1 MENFAK
7 LKTQDIKSQAERKD
21 IYLDND
27 FIAISKYIKI
37 TDEDINR
44 LKKWDINEVFIK
56 DLKSEDATHN
66 SVQDFEKFLREYKVF
81 KNIYLNIIKQTKNNL
96 GNFRHNN
103 LVNMKELNEIIDGL
117 LDIMNRNLNSFI
129 ELLSIF
135 NFNKEDFY
143 YVRSLNVAIISLIIG
158 KQMKLSDGILKKLGL
173 GAILYDI
180 GLVKVPE
187 KILNK
192 QYKHSPEEYAEI
204 KKHTVYGYKLMKSN
218 FRFEEEVA
226 VISLEH
232 HEYFNGKGYPR
243 GISGNEI
250 HLYAKIVAVAHEAEK
265 VMKNR
270 RISIDEKSLNFNKN
284 NNVEK
289 KLLFDAVRHIIH
301 GAKIKY
307 DPTISKVFVAI
318 FSVYPIGSVVILND
332 NRKGLVFAT
341 NTNFPIRPII
351 KIVSDN
357 SGNIIENGEVV
368 NLVENNQIFIN
379 GIDRDDKF
387 LEEVDKKILN
397 KD

>member
-7 LKTQDIKSQAERKD
+7 IKTQDIKSQPERKD

-27 FIAISKYIKI
+27 FIAISKYIEVK
-37 TDEDINR
+37 DEDINR
-44 LKKWDINEVFIK
+44 LKKWDITEVFIK
-56 DLKSEDATHN
+56 DLESEGATHN
-66 SVQDFEKFLREYKVF
+66 SVQDFDKFLREYKVF

-129 ELLSIF
+129 ALLSIF

-158 KQMKLSDGILKKLGL
+158 KGMKLSDGILKKLGL

-192 QYKHSPEEYAEI
+192 QYKHTPEEYAEI

-218 FRFEEEVA
+218 FRFEEEMA
-226 VISLEH
+226 AIALEH

-250 HLYAKIVAVAHEAEK
+250 HLYAKIVAIAHEAEK
-265 VMKNR
+265 VMKNN
-270 RISIDEKSLNFNKN
+270 RILSDEKNLSADKKN
-284 NNVEK
+284 AEK
-289 KLLFDAVRHIIH
+289 KLLFDSVKLIMQ
-301 GAKIKY
+301 GANNKY
-307 DPTISKVFVAI
+307 DPIVSKVFIGI
-318 FSVYPIGSVVILND
+318 FNVYPVGSVIILND
-332 NRKGLVFAT
+332 KRKALVFAT
-341 NTNFPIRPII
+341 NNNFPIRPII
-351 KIVSDN
+351 KIMSDEN
-357 SGNIIENGEVV
+357 GNFTENGEVI
-368 NLVENNQIFIN
+368 NLVENNQIFIS

-387 LEEVDKKILN
+387 LEEVNKKILN
-397 KD
+397 KE

>member
-7 LKTQDIKSQAERKD
+7 IKTQDIKSQPERKD

-27 FIAISKYIKI
+27 FIAISKYIEIK
-37 TDEDINR
+37 DEDINR
-44 LKKWDINEVFIK
+44 LKKWDISEVFIK
-56 DLKSEDATHN
+56 DLESEGATHN
-66 SVQDFEKFLREYKVF
+66 SVQDFDKFLREYKVF

-129 ELLSIF
+129 ALLSIF
-135 NFNKEDFY
+135 NFDKEDFY

-158 KQMKLSDGILKKLGL
+158 KGMKMSDAILKKLGL

-192 QYKHSPEEYAEI
+192 QYKHTPEEYAEI

-218 FRFEEEVA
+218 FRFEEEMA
-226 VISLEH
+226 AIALEH
-232 HEYFNGKGYPR
+232 HEYYNGKGYPR
-243 GISGNEI
+243 EISKNEI
-250 HLYAKIVAVAHEAEK
+250 HLYAKIVTIAHEAEK
-265 VMKNR
+265 VMKNN
-270 RISIDEKSLNFNKN
+270 RILPDEKSLNVDKK
-284 NNVEK
+284 NVEK
-289 KLLFDAVRHIIH
+289 KLLFDSVKLIMQ
-301 GAKIKY
+301 GANTKY
-307 DPTISKVFVAI
+307 DPTISKIFVGI
-318 FSVYPIGSVVILND
+318 FSVYPVGSVVVLKD
-332 NRKGLVFAT
+332 SRKALVFAT
-341 NTNFPIRPII
+341 NGAFPIRPII
-351 KIVSDN
+351 KIVSDE
-357 SGNIIENGEVV
+357 SGKLITDGEVV

-379 GIDRDDKF
+379 SIDRDDKF

>member
-7 LKTQDIKSQAERKD
+7 IKTQDIKSQPERKD

-27 FIAISKYIKI
+27 FIAISKYIEVK
-37 TDEDINR
+37 DEDINR
-44 LKKWDINEVFIK
+44 LKKWDITEVFIK
-56 DLKSEDATHN
+56 DLESEGATHN
-66 SVQDFEKFLREYKVF
+66 SVQDFDKFLREYKVF

-129 ELLSIF
+129 ALLSIF

-158 KQMKLSDGILKKLGL
+158 KGMKLSDGILKKLGL

-192 QYKHSPEEYAEI
+192 QYKHTPEEYAEI

-218 FRFEEEVA
+218 FRFEEEMA
-226 VISLEH
+226 AISLEH

-250 HLYAKIVAVAHEAEK
+250 HLYAKIVAIAHEAEK
-265 VMKNR
+265 VMKNN
-270 RISIDEKSLNFNKN
+270 RILQDEKNLSADKKN
-284 NNVEK
+284 AEK
-289 KLLFDAVRHIIH
+289 KLLFDSVKLIMQ
-301 GAKIKY
+301 GANNKY
-307 DPTISKVFVAI
+307 DPIVSKVFIGI
-318 FSVYPIGSVVILND
+318 FNVYPVGSVIILND
-332 NRKGLVFAT
+332 KRKALVFAT
-341 NTNFPIRPII
+341 NNNFPIRPII
-351 KIVSDN
+351 KIMSDEN
-357 SGNIIENGEVV
+357 GNFMENGEVI
-368 NLVENNQIFIN
+368 NLVENNQIFIS

-387 LEEVDKKILN
+387 LEEVNKKILN
-397 KD
+397 KE

>member
-7 LKTQDIKSQAERKD
+7 IKTQDIKSQPERKD

-27 FIAISKYIKI
+27 FIAISKYIEVK
-37 TDEDINR
+37 DEDINR
-44 LKKWDINEVFIK
+44 LKKWDITEVFIK
-56 DLKSEDATHN
+56 DLESEGATHN
-66 SVQDFEKFLREYKVF
+66 SVQDFDKFLREYKVF

-129 ELLSIF
+129 ALLSIF

-158 KQMKLSDGILKKLGL
+158 KGMKLSDGILKKLGL

-192 QYKHSPEEYAEI
+192 QYKHTPEEYAEI

-218 FRFEEEVA
+218 FRFEEEMA
-226 VISLEH
+226 AISLEH

-250 HLYAKIVAVAHEAEK
+250 HLYAKIVAIAHEAEK
-265 VMKNR
+265 VMKNN
-270 RISIDEKSLNFNKN
+270 RILQDEKNLSADKKN
-284 NNVEK
+284 AEK
-289 KLLFDAVRHIIH
+289 KLLFDSVKLIMQ
-301 GAKIKY
+301 GANNKY
-307 DPTISKVFVAI
+307 DPIVSKVFIGI
-318 FSVYPIGSVVILND
+318 FNVYPVGSIIILND
-332 NRKGLVFAT
+332 KRKALVFAT
-341 NTNFPIRPII
+341 NNNFPIRPII
-351 KIVSDN
+351 KIMSDEN
-357 SGNIIENGEVV
+357 GNFIENGEVI
-368 NLVENNQIFIN
+368 NLVENNQIFIS

-387 LEEVDKKILN
+387 LEEVNKKILN
-397 KD
+397 KE

>member
-7 LKTQDIKSQAERKD
+7 IKTQDIKSQPERKD

-27 FIAISKYIKI
+27 FIAISKYIEIK
-37 TDEDINR
+37 DEDINR
-44 LKKWDINEVFIK
+44 LKKWDIAEVFIK
-56 DLKSEDATHN
+56 DLESEGATHN
-66 SVQDFEKFLREYKVF
+66 SVQDFDKFLREYKVF

-129 ELLSIF
+129 ALLSIF

-158 KQMKLSDGILKKLGL
+158 KGMKMSDAILKKLGL

-192 QYKHSPEEYAEI
+192 QYKHTPEEYAEI

-218 FRFEEEVA
+218 FRFEEEMA
-226 VISLEH
+226 AIALEH
-232 HEYFNGKGYPR
+232 HEYYNGKGYPR
-243 GISGNEI
+243 EISKNEI
-250 HLYAKIVAVAHEAEK
+250 HLYAKIVAIAHEAEK
-265 VMKNR
+265 VMKNN
-270 RISIDEKSLNFNKN
+270 RILPDEKSLNVDKK
-284 NNVEK
+284 NVEK
-289 KLLFDAVRHIIH
+289 KLLFDSVKLIMQ
-301 GAKIKY
+301 GANTKY
-307 DPTISKVFVAI
+307 DPTISKIFVGI
-318 FSVYPIGSVVILND
+318 FSVYPVGSVVVLKD
-332 NRKGLVFAT
+332 SRKALVFAT
-341 NTNFPIRPII
+341 NGAFPIRPII
-351 KIVSDN
+351 KIVSDE
-357 SGNIIENGEVV
+357 SGKLITDGEVV

-379 GIDRDDKF
+379 SIDRDDKF

>member
-7 LKTQDIKSQAERKD
+7 IKTQDIKSQPERKD

-27 FIAISKYIKI
+27 FIAISKYIEI
-37 TDEDINR
+37 RDEDINR
-44 LKKWDINEVFIK
+44 LKKWDIAEVFIK
-56 DLKSEDATHN
+56 DLESEGATHN
-66 SVQDFEKFLREYKVF
+66 SVQDFDKFLREYKVF

-129 ELLSIF
+129 ALLSIF
-135 NFNKEDFY
+135 NFDKEDFY

-158 KQMKLSDGILKKLGL
+158 KGMKMSDAILKKLGL

-192 QYKHSPEEYAEI
+192 QYKHTPEEYAEI

-218 FRFEEEVA
+218 FRFEEEMA
-226 VISLEH
+226 AIALEH
-232 HEYFNGKGYPR
+232 HEYYNGKGYPR
-243 GISGNEI
+243 EISKNEI
-250 HLYAKIVAVAHEAEK
+250 HLYAKIVAIAHEAEK
-265 VMKNR
+265 VMKNN
-270 RISIDEKSLNFNKN
+270 RILPDEKSLNVDKK
-284 NNVEK
+284 NVEK
-289 KLLFDAVRHIIH
+289 KLLFDSVKLIMQ
-301 GAKIKY
+301 GANSKY
-307 DPTISKVFVAI
+307 DPTISKIFVGI
-318 FSVYPIGSVVILND
+318 FSVYPVGSVVVLKD
-332 NRKGLVFAT
+332 NRKALVFAT
-341 NTNFPIRPII
+341 NGAFPIRPII
-351 KIVSDN
+351 KIVSD
-357 SGNIIENGEVV
+357 ENGKLITDGEVV

-379 GIDRDDKF
+379 SIDRDDKF

>member
-7 LKTQDIKSQAERKD
+7 IKTQDIKSQPERKD

-27 FIAISKYIKI
+27 FIAISKYIEIK
-37 TDEDINR
+37 DEDINR
-44 LKKWDINEVFIK
+44 LKKWDIAEVFIK
-56 DLKSEDATHN
+56 DLESEGATHN
-66 SVQDFEKFLREYKVF
+66 SVQDFDKFLREYKVF

-129 ELLSIF
+129 ALLSIF
-135 NFNKEDFY
+135 NFDKEDFY

-158 KQMKLSDGILKKLGL
+158 KGMKMSDTILKKLGL

-192 QYKHSPEEYAEI
+192 QYKHTPEEYAEI

-218 FRFEEEVA
+218 FRFEEEMA
-226 VISLEH
+226 AIALEH
-232 HEYFNGKGYPR
+232 HEYYNGKGYPR
-243 GISGNEI
+243 EISKNEI
-250 HLYAKIVAVAHEAEK
+250 HLYAKIVTIAHEAEK
-265 VMKNR
+265 VMKNN
-270 RISIDEKSLNFNKN
+270 RIMPDEKSLNVDKK
-284 NNVEK
+284 NVEK
-289 KLLFDAVRHIIH
+289 KLLFDSVKLIMQ
-301 GAKIKY
+301 GANTKY
-307 DPTISKVFVAI
+307 DPTISKIFVGI
-318 FSVYPIGSVVILND
+318 FSVYPVGSVVVLKD
-332 NRKGLVFAT
+332 SRKALVFAT
-341 NTNFPIRPII
+341 NGAFPIRPII
-351 KIVSDN
+351 KIVSD
-357 SGNIIENGEVV
+357 ENGKLITDGEVV

-379 GIDRDDKF
+379 SIDRDDKF

>member
-7 LKTQDIKSQAERKD
+7 IKTQDIKSQPERKD

-27 FIAISKYIKI
+27 FIAISKYIEVK
-37 TDEDINR
+37 DEDINR
-44 LKKWDINEVFIK
+44 LKKWDITEVFIK
-56 DLKSEDATHN
+56 DLESEGATHN
-66 SVQDFEKFLREYKVF
+66 SVQDFDKFLREYKVF

-129 ELLSIF
+129 ALLSIF

-158 KQMKLSDGILKKLGL
+158 KGMKLSDGILKKLGL

-192 QYKHSPEEYAEI
+192 QYKHTPEEYAEI

-218 FRFEEEVA
+218 FRFEEEMA
-226 VISLEH
+226 AIALEH

-250 HLYAKIVAVAHEAEK
+250 HLYAKIVAIAHEAEK
-265 VMKNR
+265 VMKNN
-270 RISIDEKSLNFNKN
+270 RILSDEKNLSADKK
-284 NNVEK
+284 NVEK
-289 KLLFDAVRHIIH
+289 KLLFDSVKLIMQ
-301 GAKIKY
+301 GANNKY
-307 DPTISKVFVAI
+307 DPTVSKVFIGI
-318 FSVYPIGSVVILND
+318 FNVYPVGSVIILND
-332 NRKGLVFAT
+332 KRKALVFAT
-341 NTNFPIRPII
+341 NNNFPIRPII
-351 KIVSDN
+351 KIMSDEN
-357 SGNIIENGEVV
+357 GNFTENGEVI
-368 NLVENNQIFIN
+368 NLVENNQIFIS

-387 LEEVDKKILN
+387 LEEVNKKILN
-397 KD
+397 KE

>member
-7 LKTQDIKSQAERKD
+7 IKTQDIKSQPERKD
-21 IYLDND
+21 IYLDNN
-27 FIAISKYIKI
+27 FIAISKYIEVK
-37 TDEDINR
+37 DEDINR
-44 LKKWDINEVFIK
+44 LKKWDITEVFIK
-56 DLKSEDATHN
+56 DLESEGATHN
-66 SVQDFEKFLREYKVF
+66 SVQDFDKFLREYKVF

-129 ELLSIF
+129 ALLSIF

-158 KQMKLSDGILKKLGL
+158 KGMKLSDGILKKLGL

-192 QYKHSPEEYAEI
+192 QYKHTPEEYAEI

-218 FRFEEEVA
+218 FRFEEEMA
-226 VISLEH
+226 AISLEH

-250 HLYAKIVAVAHEAEK
+250 HLYAKIVAIAHEAEK
-265 VMKNR
+265 VMKNN
-270 RISIDEKSLNFNKN
+270 RILQDEKNLSADKKN
-284 NNVEK
+284 AEK
-289 KLLFDAVRHIIH
+289 KLLFDSVKLIMQ
-301 GAKIKY
+301 GANNKY
-307 DPTISKVFVAI
+307 DPIVSKVFIGI
-318 FSVYPIGSVVILND
+318 FNVYPVGSVIILND
-332 NRKGLVFAT
+332 KRKALVFAT
-341 NTNFPIRPII
+341 NNNFPIRPII
-351 KIVSDN
+351 KIMSDEN
-357 SGNIIENGEVV
+357 GNFMENGEVI
-368 NLVENNQIFIN
+368 NLVENNQIFIS

-387 LEEVDKKILN
+387 LEEVNKKILN
-397 KD
+397 KE

>member
-7 LKTQDIKSQAERKD
+7 IKTQDIKSQPERKD

-27 FIAISKYIKI
+27 FIAISKYIEIK
-37 TDEDINR
+37 DEDINR
-44 LKKWDINEVFIK
+44 LKKWDIAEVFIK
-56 DLKSEDATHN
+56 DLESEGATHN
-66 SVQDFEKFLREYKVF
+66 SVQDFDKFLREYKVF

-129 ELLSIF
+129 ALLSIF
-135 NFNKEDFY
+135 NFDKEDFY

-158 KQMKLSDGILKKLGL
+158 KGMKMSDTILKKLGL

-192 QYKHSPEEYAEI
+192 QYKHTPEEYAEI

-218 FRFEEEVA
+218 FRFEEEMA
-226 VISLEH
+226 AIALEH
-232 HEYFNGKGYPR
+232 HEYYNGKGYPR
-243 GISGNEI
+243 EISKNEI
-250 HLYAKIVAVAHEAEK
+250 HLYAKIVTIAHEAEK
-265 VMKNR
+265 VMKNN
-270 RISIDEKSLNFNKN
+270 RIMPDEKSLNVDKK
-284 NNVEK
+284 NVEK
-289 KLLFDAVRHIIH
+289 KLLFDSVKLIMQ
-301 GAKIKY
+301 GANTKY
-307 DPTISKVFVAI
+307 DPTISKIFVGI
-318 FSVYPIGSVVILND
+318 FSVYPVGSVVVLKD
-332 NRKGLVFAT
+332 NRKALVFAT
-341 NTNFPIRPII
+341 NGAFPIRPII
-351 KIVSDN
+351 KIVSD
-357 SGNIIENGEVV
+357 ENGKLITDGEVV

-379 GIDRDDKF
+379 SIDRDDKF

>member
-7 LKTQDIKSQAERKD
+7 IKTQDIKSQPERKD

-27 FIAISKYIKI
+27 FIAISKYIEIK
-37 TDEDINR
+37 DEDINR
-44 LKKWDINEVFIK
+44 LKKWDIAEVFIK
-56 DLKSEDATHN
+56 DLESEGATHN
-66 SVQDFEKFLREYKVF
+66 SVQDFDKFLREYKVF

-103 LVNMKELNEIIDGL
+103 LVNRKELNEIIDGL

-129 ELLSIF
+129 ALLSIF
-135 NFNKEDFY
+135 NFDKEDFY

-158 KQMKLSDGILKKLGL
+158 KGMKMSDAILKKLGL

-192 QYKHSPEEYAEI
+192 QYKHTPEEYAEI

-218 FRFEEEVA
+218 FRFEEEMA
-226 VISLEH
+226 AIALEH
-232 HEYFNGKGYPR
+232 HEYYNGKGYPR
-243 GISGNEI
+243 EISGNEI
-250 HLYAKIVAVAHEAEK
+250 HLYARIVTVAHEAEK
-265 VMKNR
+265 VMKNN
-270 RISIDEKSLNFNKN
+270 RILPDEKSLNADKN
-284 NNVEK
+284 AEK
-289 KLLFDAVRHIIH
+289 KLLFDSVKYIMQ

-307 DPTISKVFVAI
+307 DPTISKIFVGI
-318 FSVYPIGSVVILND
+318 FSVYPVGSVVVLKD
-332 NRKGLVFAT
+332 SRKALVFAT
-341 NTNFPIRPII
+341 NGAFPIRPII
-351 KIVSDN
+351 KIVSDE
-357 SGNIIENGEVV
+357 SGKLITDGEVV

-379 GIDRDDKF
+379 SIDRDDKF

>member
-7 LKTQDIKSQAERKD
+7 IKTQDIKSQPERKD

-27 FIAISKYIKI
+27 FIAISKYIEVK
-37 TDEDINR
+37 DEDINR
-44 LKKWDINEVFIK
+44 LKKWDITEVFIK
-56 DLKSEDATHN
+56 DLESEGATHN
-66 SVQDFEKFLREYKVF
+66 SVQDFDKFLREYKVF

-129 ELLSIF
+129 ALLSIF
-135 NFNKEDFY
+135 NFPKEDFY

-158 KQMKLSDGILKKLGL
+158 KGMKLSDGILKKLGL

-192 QYKHSPEEYAEI
+192 QYKHTPEEYAEI

-218 FRFEEEVA
+218 FRFEEEMA
-226 VISLEH
+226 AIALEH

-250 HLYAKIVAVAHEAEK
+250 HLYAKIVAIAHEAEK
-265 VMKNR
+265 VMKNN
-270 RISIDEKSLNFNKN
+270 RILSDEKNLSSDKK
-284 NNVEK
+284 NVEK
-289 KLLFDAVRHIIH
+289 KLLFDSVKLIMQ
-301 GAKIKY
+301 GANNKY
-307 DPTISKVFVAI
+307 DPTVSKVFIGI
-318 FSVYPIGSVVILND
+318 FNVYPVGSVIILND
-332 NRKGLVFAT
+332 KRKALVFAT
-341 NTNFPIRPII
+341 NNNFPIRPII
-351 KIVSDN
+351 KIMSDEN
-357 SGNIIENGEVV
+357 GNFTENGEVI
-368 NLVENNQIFIN
+368 NLVENNQIFIS

-387 LEEVDKKILN
+387 LEEVNKKILN
-397 KD
+397 KE

>member
-7 LKTQDIKSQAERKD
+7 IKTQDIKSQPERKD

-27 FIAISKYIKI
+27 FIAISKYIEVK
-37 TDEDINR
+37 DEDINR
-44 LKKWDINEVFIK
+44 LKKWDITEVFIK
-56 DLKSEDATHN
+56 DLESEGATHN
-66 SVQDFEKFLREYKVF
+66 SVQDFDKFLREYKVF

-129 ELLSIF
+129 ALLSIF

-158 KQMKLSDGILKKLGL
+158 KGMKLSDGILKKLGL

-192 QYKHSPEEYAEI
+192 QYKHTPEEYAEI

-218 FRFEEEVA
+218 FRFEEEMA
-226 VISLEH
+226 AIALEH
-232 HEYFNGKGYPR
+232 HEYFNGKGYPL

-265 VMKNR
+265 VMKNN
-270 RISIDEKSLNFNKN
+270 RILSDEKNFSADKK
-284 NNVEK
+284 NVEK
-289 KLLFDAVRHIIH
+289 KLLFDSVKLIMQ
-301 GAKIKY
+301 GANNKY
-307 DPTISKVFVAI
+307 DPIVSKVFIGI
-318 FSVYPIGSVVILND
+318 FTVYPIGSIIILND
-332 NRKGLVFAT
+332 KRKALVFAT
-341 NTNFPIRPII
+341 NNNFPIRPII
-351 KIVSDN
+351 KIMSDEN
-357 SGNIIENGEVV
+357 GNFTENGEVI
-368 NLVENNQIFIN
+368 NLVENNQIFIS
-379 GIDRDDKF
+379 GIDRDNKF
-387 LEEVDKKILN
+387 FEEVNKKILN
-397 KD
+397 KE

>member
-7 LKTQDIKSQAERKD
+7 IKTQDIKSQPERKD

-27 FIAISKYIKI
+27 FIAISKYIEIK
-37 TDEDINR
+37 DEDINR
-44 LKKWDINEVFIK
+44 LKKWDIAEVFIK
-56 DLKSEDATHN
+56 DLESEGATHN
-66 SVQDFEKFLREYKVF
+66 SVQDFDKFLREYKVF

-129 ELLSIF
+129 ALLSIF
-135 NFNKEDFY
+135 NFDKEDFY

-158 KQMKLSDGILKKLGL
+158 KGMKMSDAILKKLGL

-192 QYKHSPEEYAEI
+192 QYKHTPEEYAEI

-218 FRFEEEVA
+218 FRFEEEMA
-226 VISLEH
+226 AIALEH
-232 HEYFNGKGYPR
+232 HEYYNGKGYPR
-243 GISGNEI
+243 EISGNEI
-250 HLYAKIVAVAHEAEK
+250 HLYARIVTIAHEAEK
-265 VMKNR
+265 VMKNN
-270 RISIDEKSLNFNKN
+270 RILPDEKSLNVDKK
-284 NNVEK
+284 NVEK
-289 KLLFDAVRHIIH
+289 KLLFDSVKLIMQ
-301 GAKIKY
+301 GANTKY
-307 DPTISKVFVAI
+307 DPTISKIFVGI
-318 FSVYPIGSVVILND
+318 FSVYPVGSVVVLKD
-332 NRKGLVFAT
+332 NRKALVFAT
-341 NTNFPIRPII
+341 NGAFPIRPII
-351 KIVSDN
+351 KIVSDE
-357 SGNIIENGEVV
+357 SGKLITDGEVV

-379 GIDRDDKF
+379 SIDRDDKF

>member
-7 LKTQDIKSQAERKD
+7 IKTQDIKSQPERKD

-27 FIAISKYIKI
+27 FIAISKYIEIK
-37 TDEDINR
+37 DEDINR
-44 LKKWDINEVFIK
+44 LKKWDISEVFIK
-56 DLKSEDATHN
+56 DLESEGATHN
-66 SVQDFEKFLREYKVF
+66 SVQDFDKFLREYKVF

-129 ELLSIF
+129 ALLSIF
-135 NFNKEDFY
+135 NFDKEDFY

-158 KQMKLSDGILKKLGL
+158 KGMKMSDAILKKLGL

-192 QYKHSPEEYAEI
+192 QYKHTPEEYAEI

-218 FRFEEEVA
+218 FRFEEEMA
-226 VISLEH
+226 AIALEH
-232 HEYFNGKGYPR
+232 HEYYNGKGYPR
-243 GISGNEI
+243 EISKNEI
-250 HLYAKIVAVAHEAEK
+250 HLYAKIVAIAHEAEK
-265 VMKNR
+265 VMKNN
-270 RISIDEKSLNFNKN
+270 RILPDEKSLNVDKK
-284 NNVEK
+284 NVEK
-289 KLLFDAVRHIIH
+289 KLLFDSVKLIMQ
-301 GAKIKY
+301 GANTKY
-307 DPTISKVFVAI
+307 DPTISKIFVGI
-318 FSVYPIGSVVILND
+318 FSVYPVGSVVVLKD
-332 NRKGLVFAT
+332 NRKALVFAT
-341 NTNFPIRPII
+341 NGAFPIRPII
-351 KIVSDN
+351 KIVSD
-357 SGNIIENGEVV
+357 ENGKLITDGEIV

-379 GIDRDDKF
+379 SIDRDDKF

>member
-7 LKTQDIKSQAERKD
+7 IKTQDIKSQPERKD

-27 FIAISKYIKI
+27 FIAISKYIEVK
-37 TDEDINR
+37 DEDINR
-44 LKKWDINEVFIK
+44 LKKWDITEVFIK
-56 DLKSEDATHN
+56 DLESEGATHN
-66 SVQDFEKFLREYKVF
+66 SVQDFDKFLREYKVF

-129 ELLSIF
+129 ALLSIF

-158 KQMKLSDGILKKLGL
+158 KGMKLSDGILKKLGL

-192 QYKHSPEEYAEI
+192 QYKHTPEEYAEI

-218 FRFEEEVA
+218 FRFEEEMA
-226 VISLEH
+226 AISLEH

-250 HLYAKIVAVAHEAEK
+250 HLYAKIVAIAHEAEK
-265 VMKNR
+265 VMKNN
-270 RISIDEKSLNFNKN
+270 RIISDEKSLNAGK
-284 NNVEK
+284 NVEK
-289 KLLFDAVRHIIH
+289 KLLFDSVKLIMQ
-301 GAKIKY
+301 GANNKY
-307 DPTISKVFVAI
+307 DPIVSKVFIGI
-318 FSVYPIGSVVILND
+318 FNVYPVGSVIILND
-332 NRKGLVFAT
+332 KRKALVFAT
-341 NTNFPIRPII
+341 NNNFPIRPII
-351 KIVSDN
+351 KIMSDEN
-357 SGNIIENGEVV
+357 GNFMENGEVI
-368 NLVENNQIFIN
+368 NLVENNQIFIS

-387 LEEVDKKILN
+387 LEEVNKKILN
-397 KD
+397 KE

>member
-7 LKTQDIKSQAERKD
+7 IKTQDIKSQPERKD

-27 FIAISKYIKI
+27 FIAISKYIEIK
-37 TDEDINR
+37 DEDINR
-44 LKKWDINEVFIK
+44 LKKWDIAEVFIK
-56 DLKSEDATHN
+56 DLESEGATHN
-66 SVQDFEKFLREYKVF
+66 SVQDFDKFLREYKVF

-129 ELLSIF
+129 ALLSIF
-135 NFNKEDFY
+135 NFDKEDFY

-158 KQMKLSDGILKKLGL
+158 KGMKMSDAILKKLGL

-192 QYKHSPEEYAEI
+192 QYKHTPEEYAEI

-218 FRFEEEVA
+218 FRFEEEMA
-226 VISLEH
+226 AIALEH
-232 HEYFNGKGYPR
+232 HEYYNGKGYPR
-243 GISGNEI
+243 EISGNEI
-250 HLYAKIVAVAHEAEK
+250 HLYAKIVTIAHEAEK
-265 VMKNR
+265 VMKNN
-270 RISIDEKSLNFNKN
+270 RILPDEKSLNVDKK
-284 NNVEK
+284 NVEK
-289 KLLFDAVRHIIH
+289 KLLFDSVKLIMQ
-301 GAKIKY
+301 GANTKY
-307 DPTISKVFVAI
+307 DPTISKIFVGI
-318 FSVYPIGSVVILND
+318 FSVYPVGSVVVLKD
-332 NRKGLVFAT
+332 NRKALVFAT
-341 NTNFPIRPII
+341 NGAFPIRPII
-351 KIVSDN
+351 KIVSDE
-357 SGNIIENGEVV
+357 SGKLITDGEVV

-379 GIDRDDKF
+379 SIDRDDKF

>member
-7 LKTQDIKSQAERKD
+7 IKTQDIKSQPERKD

-27 FIAISKYIKI
+27 FIAISKYIEVK
-37 TDEDINR
+37 DEDINR
-44 LKKWDINEVFIK
+44 LKKWDITEVFIK
-56 DLKSEDATHN
+56 DLESEGATHN
-66 SVQDFEKFLREYKVF
+66 SVQDFDKFLREYKVF

-129 ELLSIF
+129 ALLSIF

-158 KQMKLSDGILKKLGL
+158 KGMKLSDGILKKLGL

-192 QYKHSPEEYAEI
+192 QYKHTPEEYAEI

-218 FRFEEEVA
+218 FRFEEEMA
-226 VISLEH
+226 AIALEH
-232 HEYFNGKGYPR
+232 HEYFNGKGYPL

-265 VMKNR
+265 VMKNNK
-270 RISIDEKSLNFNKN
+270 ILPDEKSLNINR
-284 NNVEK
+284 NVEK
-289 KLLFDAVRHIIH
+289 KLLFDSVRLIMQ
-301 GAKIKY
+301 GANNKY
-307 DPTISKVFVAI
+307 DPIVSKVFIGI
-318 FSVYPIGSVVILND
+318 FTVYPIGSVIILND
-332 NRKGLVFAT
+332 KRKALVFAT
-341 NTNFPIRPII
+341 NNNFPIRPII
-351 KIVSDN
+351 KIMSDEN
-357 SGNIIENGEVV
+357 GNFTENGEVI
-368 NLVENNQIFIN
+368 NLVENNQIFIS

-387 LEEVDKKILN
+387 LEEVNKKILN
-397 KD
+397 KE

>member
-7 LKTQDIKSQAERKD
+7 IKTQDIKSQPERKD

-27 FIAISKYIKI
+27 FIAISKYIEVK
-37 TDEDINR
+37 DEDINR
-44 LKKWDINEVFIK
+44 LKKWDITEVFIK
-56 DLKSEDATHN
+56 DLESEGATHN
-66 SVQDFEKFLREYKVF
+66 SVQDFDKFLREYKVF

-129 ELLSIF
+129 ALLSIF

-158 KQMKLSDGILKKLGL
+158 KGMKLSDGILKKLGL

-192 QYKHSPEEYAEI
+192 QYKHTPEEYAEI

-218 FRFEEEVA
+218 FRFEEEMA
-226 VISLEH
+226 AISLEH

-250 HLYAKIVAVAHEAEK
+250 HLYAKIVAIAHEAEK
-265 VMKNR
+265 VMKNN
-270 RISIDEKSLNFNKN
+270 RILSDEKNLSADKK
-284 NNVEK
+284 NVEK
-289 KLLFDAVRHIIH
+289 KLLFDSVKLIMQ
-301 GAKIKY
+301 GANNKY
-307 DPTISKVFVAI
+307 DPIVSKVFIGI
-318 FSVYPIGSVVILND
+318 FNVYPVGSVIILND
-332 NRKGLVFAT
+332 KRKALVFAT
-341 NTNFPIRPII
+341 NNNFPIRPII
-351 KIVSDN
+351 KIMSDEN
-357 SGNIIENGEVV
+357 GNFTENGEVI
-368 NLVENNQIFIN
+368 NLVENNQIFIS

-387 LEEVDKKILN
+387 LEEVNKKILN
-397 KD
+397 KE

>member
-7 LKTQDIKSQAERKD
+7 IKTQDIKSQPERKD

-27 FIAISKYIKI
+27 FIAISKYIEVK
-37 TDEDINR
+37 DEDINR
-44 LKKWDINEVFIK
+44 LKKWDITEVFIK
-56 DLKSEDATHN
+56 DLESEGATHN
-66 SVQDFEKFLREYKVF
+66 SVQDFDKFLREYKVF

-129 ELLSIF
+129 ALLSIF

-158 KQMKLSDGILKKLGL
+158 KGMKLSDGILKKLGL

-192 QYKHSPEEYAEI
+192 QYKHTPEEYAEI

-218 FRFEEEVA
+218 FRFEEEMA
-226 VISLEH
+226 AIALEH

-250 HLYAKIVAVAHEAEK
+250 HLYAKIVAIAHEAEK
-265 VMKNR
+265 VMKNN
-270 RISIDEKSLNFNKN
+270 RILSDEKNLSADKK
-284 NNVEK
+284 NVEK
-289 KLLFDAVRHIIH
+289 KLLFDSVKLIMQ
-301 GAKIKY
+301 GANNKY
-307 DPTISKVFVAI
+307 DPIVSKVFIGI
-318 FSVYPIGSVVILND
+318 FNVYPVGSVIILND
-332 NRKGLVFAT
+332 KRKALVFAT
-341 NTNFPIRPII
+341 NNNFPIRPII
-351 KIVSDN
+351 KIMSDEN
-357 SGNIIENGEVV
+357 GNFTENGEVI
-368 NLVENNQIFIN
+368 NLVENNQIFIS

-387 LEEVDKKILN
+387 LEEVNKKILN
-397 KD
+397 KE

>member
-7 LKTQDIKSQAERKD
+7 IKTQDIKSQPERKD

-27 FIAISKYIKI
+27 FIAISKYIEVK
-37 TDEDINR
+37 DEDINR
-44 LKKWDINEVFIK
+44 LKKWDITEVFIK
-56 DLKSEDATHN
+56 DLESEGATHN
-66 SVQDFEKFLREYKVF
+66 SVQDFDKFLREYKVF

-129 ELLSIF
+129 ALLSIF

-158 KQMKLSDGILKKLGL
+158 KGMKLSDGILKKLGL

-192 QYKHSPEEYAEI
+192 QYKHTPEEYAEI

-218 FRFEEEVA
+218 FRFEEEMA
-226 VISLEH
+226 AISLEH

-250 HLYAKIVAVAHEAEK
+250 HLYAKIVAIAHEAEK
-265 VMKNR
+265 VMKNN
-270 RISIDEKSLNFNKN
+270 RIIQDEKNLSADKKN
-284 NNVEK
+284 AEK
-289 KLLFDAVRHIIH
+289 KLLFDSVKLIMQ
-301 GAKIKY
+301 GANNKY
-307 DPTISKVFVAI
+307 DPIVSKVFIGI
-318 FSVYPIGSVVILND
+318 FNVYPVGSVIILND
-332 NRKGLVFAT
+332 KRKALVFAT
-341 NTNFPIRPII
+341 NNNFPIRPII
-351 KIVSDN
+351 KIMSDEN
-357 SGNIIENGEVV
+357 GNFIENGEII
-368 NLVENNQIFIN
+368 NLVENNQIFIS

-387 LEEVDKKILN
+387 LEEVNKKILN
-397 KD
+397 KE

>member
-7 LKTQDIKSQAERKD
+7 IKTQDIKSQPERKD

-27 FIAISKYIKI
+27 FIAISKYIEIK
-37 TDEDINR
+37 DEDINR
-44 LKKWDINEVFIK
+44 LKKWDIAEVFIK
-56 DLKSEDATHN
+56 DLESEGATHN
-66 SVQDFEKFLREYKVF
+66 SVQDFDKFLREYKVF

-129 ELLSIF
+129 ALLSIF
-135 NFNKEDFY
+135 NFDKEDFY

-158 KQMKLSDGILKKLGL
+158 KGMKMSDAILKKLGL

-192 QYKHSPEEYAEI
+192 QYKHTPEEYAEI

-218 FRFEEEVA
+218 FRFEEEMA
-226 VISLEH
+226 AIALEH
-232 HEYFNGKGYPR
+232 HEYYNGKGYPR
-243 GISGNEI
+243 EISGNEI
-250 HLYAKIVAVAHEAEK
+250 HLYAKIVTIAHEAEK
-265 VMKNR
+265 VMKNN
-270 RISIDEKSLNFNKN
+270 RILPDEKSLNVDKK
-284 NNVEK
+284 NVEK
-289 KLLFDAVRHIIH
+289 KLLFDSVKLIMQ
-301 GAKIKY
+301 GANTKY
-307 DPTISKVFVAI
+307 DPTISKIFVGI
-318 FSVYPIGSVVILND
+318 FSVYPVGSVVVLKD
-332 NRKGLVFAT
+332 SRKALVFAT
-341 NTNFPIRPII
+341 NGAFPIRPII
-351 KIVSDN
+351 KIVSDE
-357 SGNIIENGEVV
+357 SGKLITDGEVV

-379 GIDRDDKF
+379 SIDRDDKF

>member
-7 LKTQDIKSQAERKD
+7 IKTQDIKSQPERKD

-27 FIAISKYIKI
+27 FIAISKYIEI
-37 TDEDINR
+37 RDEDINR
-44 LKKWDINEVFIK
+44 LKKWDIAEVFIK
-56 DLKSEDATHN
+56 DLESEGATHN
-66 SVQDFEKFLREYKVF
+66 SVQDFDKFLREYKVF

-129 ELLSIF
+129 ALLSIF
-135 NFNKEDFY
+135 NFDKEDFY

-158 KQMKLSDGILKKLGL
+158 KGMKMSDAILKKLGL

-192 QYKHSPEEYAEI
+192 QYKHTPEEYAEI

-218 FRFEEEVA
+218 FRFEEEMA
-226 VISLEH
+226 AIALEH
-232 HEYFNGKGYPR
+232 HEYYNGKGYPR
-243 GISGNEI
+243 EISKNEI
-250 HLYAKIVAVAHEAEK
+250 HLYAKIVTIAHEAEK
-265 VMKNR
+265 VMKNN
-270 RISIDEKSLNFNKN
+270 RILPDEKSLNVDKK
-284 NNVEK
+284 NVEK
-289 KLLFDAVRHIIH
+289 KLLFDSVKLIMQ
-301 GAKIKY
+301 GANTKY
-307 DPTISKVFVAI
+307 DPTISKIFVGI
-318 FSVYPIGSVVILND
+318 FSVYPVGSVVVLKD
-332 NRKGLVFAT
+332 SRKALVFAT
-341 NTNFPIRPII
+341 NGAFPIRPII
-351 KIVSDN
+351 KIVSD
-357 SGNIIENGEVV
+357 ENGKLITDGEVV
-368 NLVENNQIFIN
+368 NLVENNQIFISS
-379 GIDRDDKF
+379 IDRDDKF

>member
-7 LKTQDIKSQAERKD
+7 IKTQDIKSQPERKD

-27 FIAISKYIKI
+27 FIAISKYIEVK
-37 TDEDINR
+37 DEDINR
-44 LKKWDINEVFIK
+44 FKKWDITEVFIK
-56 DLKSEDATHN
+56 DLESEGATHN
-66 SVQDFEKFLREYKVF
+66 SVQDFDKFLREYKVF

-129 ELLSIF
+129 ALLSIF

-158 KQMKLSDGILKKLGL
+158 KGMKLSDGILKKLGL

-192 QYKHSPEEYAEI
+192 QYKHTPEEYAEI

-218 FRFEEEVA
+218 FRFEEEMA
-226 VISLEH
+226 AIALEH

-250 HLYAKIVAVAHEAEK
+250 HLYAKIVAIAHEAEK
-265 VMKNR
+265 VMKNN
-270 RISIDEKSLNFNKN
+270 RILSDEKNLSADKK
-284 NNVEK
+284 NVEK
-289 KLLFDAVRHIIH
+289 KLLFDSVKLIMQ
-301 GAKIKY
+301 GANNKY
-307 DPTISKVFVAI
+307 DPIVSKVFIGI
-318 FSVYPIGSVVILND
+318 FNVYPVGSVIILND
-332 NRKGLVFAT
+332 KRKALVFAT
-341 NTNFPIRPII
+341 NNNFPIRPII
-351 KIVSDN
+351 KIMSDEN
-357 SGNIIENGEVV
+357 GNFTENGEVI
-368 NLVENNQIFIN
+368 NLVENNQIFIS

-387 LEEVDKKILN
+387 LEEVNKKILN
-397 KD
+397 KE

>member
-7 LKTQDIKSQAERKD
+7 IKTQDIKSRSERKD

-27 FIAISKYIKI
+27 FIAISKYIEVK
-37 TDEDINR
+37 DEDINR
-44 LKKWDINEVFIK
+44 LKKWDITEVFIK
-56 DLKSEDATHN
+56 DLESEGATHN
-66 SVQDFEKFLREYKVF
+66 SVQDFDKFLREYKVF

-129 ELLSIF
+129 ALLSIF

-158 KQMKLSDGILKKLGL
+158 KGMKLSDGILKKLGL

-192 QYKHSPEEYAEI
+192 QYKHTPEEYAEI

-218 FRFEEEVA
+218 FRFEEEMA
-226 VISLEH
+226 AISLEH

-250 HLYAKIVAVAHEAEK
+250 HLYAKIVAIAHEAEK
-265 VMKNR
+265 VMKNN
-270 RISIDEKSLNFNKN
+270 RIIQDEKNLSADKKN
-284 NNVEK
+284 AEK
-289 KLLFDAVRHIIH
+289 KLLFDSVKLIMQ
-301 GAKIKY
+301 GANNKY
-307 DPTISKVFVAI
+307 DPIVSKVFIGI
-318 FSVYPIGSVVILND
+318 FNVYPVGSVIILND
-332 NRKGLVFAT
+332 KRKALVFAT
-341 NTNFPIRPII
+341 NNNFPIRPII
-351 KIVSDN
+351 KIMSDEN
-357 SGNIIENGEVV
+357 GNFIENGEVI
-368 NLVENNQIFIN
+368 NLVENNQIFIS

-387 LEEVDKKILN
+387 LEEVNKKILN
-397 KD
+397 KE

>member
-7 LKTQDIKSQAERKD
+7 IKTQDIKSQPERKD

-27 FIAISKYIKI
+27 FIAISKYIEIK
-37 TDEDINR
+37 DEDINR
-44 LKKWDINEVFIK
+44 IKKWDITEVFIK
-56 DLKSEDATHN
+56 DLESEGATHN
-66 SVQDFEKFLREYKVF
+66 SVQDFDKFLREYKVF

-129 ELLSIF
+129 ALLSIF
-135 NFNKEDFY
+135 NFPKEDFY

-158 KQMKLSDGILKKLGL
+158 KGMRMSDIVLKKLGL

-192 QYKHSPEEYAEI
+192 TYKHTPEEYAEI

-218 FRFEEEVA
+218 FRFEEEMA
-226 VISLEH
+226 AIALEH

-243 GISGNEI
+243 EISGNEI

-265 VMKNR
+265 VMKNN
-270 RISIDEKSLNFNKN
+270 RILPDEKSLNVDKN
-284 NNVEK
+284 AKK
-289 KLLFDAVRHIIH
+289 KLLFDSVKYIMQ
-301 GAKIKY
+301 GANIKY
-307 DPTISKVFVAI
+307 DPTISKIFVGI
-318 FSVYPIGSVVILND
+318 FSVYPVGSVVILND
-332 NRKGLVFAT
+332 NRKAFVFAT
-341 NTNFPIRPII
+341 NGNFPIRPII
-351 KIVSDN
+351 KIVSDG
-357 SGNIIENGEVV
+357 SGKLITDGEVI
-368 NLVENNQIFIN
+368 NLVENNQAFISS
-379 GIDRDDKF
+379 IDRDDKF
-387 LEEVDKKILN
+387 FEEVDKKILN

>member
-7 LKTQDIKSQAERKD
+7 IKTQDIKSQPERKD

-27 FIAISKYIKI
+27 FIAISKYIEI
-37 TDEDINR
+37 RDEDINR
-44 LKKWDINEVFIK
+44 LKKWDISEVFIK
-56 DLKSEDATHN
+56 DLESEGATHN
-66 SVQDFEKFLREYKVF
+66 SVQDFDKFLREYKVF

-129 ELLSIF
+129 ALLSIF
-135 NFNKEDFY
+135 NFDKEDFY

-158 KQMKLSDGILKKLGL
+158 KGMKMSDAILKKLGL

-192 QYKHSPEEYAEI
+192 QYKHTPEEYAEI

-218 FRFEEEVA
+218 FRFEEEMA
-226 VISLEH
+226 AIALEH
-232 HEYFNGKGYPR
+232 HEYYNGKGYPR
-243 GISGNEI
+243 EISKNEI
-250 HLYAKIVAVAHEAEK
+250 HLYAKIVAIAHEAEK
-265 VMKNR
+265 VMKNN
-270 RISIDEKSLNFNKN
+270 RILPDEKSLNVDKK
-284 NNVEK
+284 NVEK
-289 KLLFDAVRHIIH
+289 KLLFDSVKLIMQ
-301 GAKIKY
+301 GANTKY
-307 DPTISKVFVAI
+307 DPTISKIFVGI
-318 FSVYPIGSVVILND
+318 FSVYPVGSVVVLKD
-332 NRKGLVFAT
+332 NRKALVFAT
-341 NTNFPIRPII
+341 NGAFPIRPII
-351 KIVSDN
+351 KIVSD
-357 SGNIIENGEVV
+357 ENGKLITDGEVV

-379 GIDRDDKF
+379 SIDRDDKF

>member
-7 LKTQDIKSQAERKD
+7 IKTQDIKSQPERKD

-27 FIAISKYIKI
+27 FIAISKYIEIK
-37 TDEDINR
+37 DEDINR
-44 LKKWDINEVFIK
+44 LKKWDISEVFIK
-56 DLKSEDATHN
+56 DLESEGATHN
-66 SVQDFEKFLREYKVF
+66 SVQDFDKFLREYKVF

-129 ELLSIF
+129 ALLSIF
-135 NFNKEDFY
+135 NFDKEDFY

-158 KQMKLSDGILKKLGL
+158 KGMKMSDAILKKLGL

-192 QYKHSPEEYAEI
+192 QYKHTPEEYAEI

-218 FRFEEEVA
+218 FRFEEEMA
-226 VISLEH
+226 AIALEH
-232 HEYFNGKGYPR
+232 HEYYNGKGYPR
-243 GISGNEI
+243 EISKNEI
-250 HLYAKIVAVAHEAEK
+250 HLYAKIVTIAHEAEK
-265 VMKNR
+265 VMKNN
-270 RISIDEKSLNFNKN
+270 RILPDEKSLNVDKK
-284 NNVEK
+284 NVEK
-289 KLLFDAVRHIIH
+289 KLLFDSVKLIMQ
-301 GAKIKY
+301 GANSKY
-307 DPTISKVFVAI
+307 DPTISKIFVGI
-318 FSVYPIGSVVILND
+318 FSVYPVGSVVVLKD
-332 NRKGLVFAT
+332 SRKALVFAT
-341 NTNFPIRPII
+341 NGAFPIRPII
-351 KIVSDN
+351 KIVSD
-357 SGNIIENGEVV
+357 ENGKLITDGEVV

-379 GIDRDDKF
+379 SIDRDDKF

>member
-7 LKTQDIKSQAERKD
+7 LKTKDIKSQAERKD

-56 DLKSEDATHN
+56 DLQSEDATHN

-129 ELLSIF
+129 ALLSIF
-135 NFNKEDFY
+135 NFNREDFY

-158 KQMKLSDGILKKLGL
+158 KGMKMSDIVLKKLGL

-192 QYKHSPEEYAEI
+192 QYKHTPEEYAEI

-218 FRFEEEVA
+218 FRFEEEMA
-226 VISLEH
+226 AIALEH

-265 VMKNR
+265 VMKNN
-270 RISIDEKSLNFNKN
+270 RILPDEKSLNVDKN
-284 NNVEK
+284 AEK
-289 KLLFDAVRHIIH
+289 KLLFDSVKYIMQ

-307 DPTISKVFVAI
+307 DPTISKIFVGI
-318 FSVYPIGSVVILND
+318 FSVYPVGSVVILND
-332 NRKGLVFAT
+332 NRKALVFAT
-341 NTNFPIRPII
+341 NGNFPIRPII
-351 KIVSDN
+351 KIVSDEN
-357 SGNIIENGEVV
+357 GNFIENGEVI
-368 NLVENNQIFIN
+368 NLVENNQAFIN
-379 GIDRDDKF
+379 SIDRDNKF
-387 LEEVDKKILN
+387 LEEVNKKILN

>member
-7 LKTQDIKSQAERKD
+7 IKTQDIKSQPERKD

-27 FIAISKYIKI
+27 FIAISKYIEVK
-37 TDEDINR
+37 DEDINR
-44 LKKWDINEVFIK
+44 LKKWDITEVFIK
-56 DLKSEDATHN
+56 DLESEGATHN
-66 SVQDFEKFLREYKVF
+66 SVQDFDKFLREYKVF

-129 ELLSIF
+129 ALLSIF

-158 KQMKLSDGILKKLGL
+158 KGMKLSDGILKKLGL

-192 QYKHSPEEYAEI
+192 QYKHTPEEYAEI

-218 FRFEEEVA
+218 FRFEEEMA
-226 VISLEH
+226 AIALEH

-250 HLYAKIVAVAHEAEK
+250 HLYAKIVAIAHEAEK
-265 VMKNR
+265 VMKNN
-270 RISIDEKSLNFNKN
+270 RILSDEKNLSADKK
-284 NNVEK
+284 NVEK
-289 KLLFDAVRHIIH
+289 KLLFDSVKLIMQ
-301 GAKIKY
+301 GANNKY
-307 DPTISKVFVAI
+307 DPTVSKVFIGI
-318 FSVYPIGSVVILND
+318 FNVYPVGSIIILND
-332 NRKGLVFAT
+332 KRKALVFAT
-341 NTNFPIRPII
+341 NNNFPIRPII
-351 KIVSDN
+351 KIMSDEN
-357 SGNIIENGEVV
+357 GNFTENGEVI
-368 NLVENNQIFIN
+368 NLVENNQIFIS

-387 LEEVDKKILN
+387 LEEVNKKILN
-397 KD
+397 KE

>member
-7 LKTQDIKSQAERKD
+7 IKTQDIKSQPERKD

-27 FIAISKYIKI
+27 FIAISKYIEIK
-37 TDEDINR
+37 DEDINR
-44 LKKWDINEVFIK
+44 LKKWDIAEVFIK
-56 DLKSEDATHN
+56 DLESEGATHN
-66 SVQDFEKFLREYKVF
+66 SVQDFDKFLREYKVF

-129 ELLSIF
+129 ALLSIF
-135 NFNKEDFY
+135 NFDKEDFY

-158 KQMKLSDGILKKLGL
+158 KGMKMSDAILKKLGL

-192 QYKHSPEEYAEI
+192 QYKHTPEEYAEI

-218 FRFEEEVA
+218 FRFEEEMA
-226 VISLEH
+226 AIALEH
-232 HEYFNGKGYPR
+232 HEYYNGKGYPR
-243 GISGNEI
+243 EISKNEI
-250 HLYAKIVAVAHEAEK
+250 HLYAKIVTIAHEAEK
-265 VMKNR
+265 VMKNN
-270 RISIDEKSLNFNKN
+270 RILPDEKSLNVDKK
-284 NNVEK
+284 NVEK
-289 KLLFDAVRHIIH
+289 KLLFDSVKLIMQ
-301 GAKIKY
+301 GANTKY
-307 DPTISKVFVAI
+307 DPTISKIFVGI
-318 FSVYPIGSVVILND
+318 FSVYPVGSVVVLKD
-332 NRKGLVFAT
+332 SRKALVFAT
-341 NTNFPIRPII
+341 NGAFPIRPII
-351 KIVSDN
+351 KIVSDE
-357 SGNIIENGEVV
+357 SGKLITDGEVV
-368 NLVENNQIFIN
+368 NLVENNQIFISS
-379 GIDRDDKF
+379 IDRDDKF

>member
-56 DLKSEDATHN
+56 DLENEDATHN

-129 ELLSIF
+129 ALLSIF
-135 NFNKEDFY
+135 NFNREDFY

-158 KQMKLSDGILKKLGL
+158 KGMKMSDIVLKKLGL

-192 QYKHSPEEYAEI
+192 QYKHTPEEYAEI

-218 FRFEEEVA
+218 FRFEEEMA
-226 VISLEH
+226 AIALEH

-265 VMKNR
+265 VMKNN
-270 RISIDEKSLNFNKN
+270 RILPDEKSLNVDKN
-284 NNVEK
+284 AEK
-289 KLLFDAVRHIIH
+289 KLLFDSVKYIMQ

-307 DPTISKVFVAI
+307 DPTISKIFVGI
-318 FSVYPIGSVVILND
+318 FSVYPVGSVVILND
-332 NRKGLVFAT
+332 NRKALVFAT
-341 NTNFPIRPII
+341 NGNFPIRPII
-351 KIVSDN
+351 KIVSDEN
-357 SGNIIENGEVV
+357 GNFIENGEVI
-368 NLVENNQIFIN
+368 NLVENNQAFIN
-379 GIDRDDKF
+379 SIDRDNKF
-387 LEEVDKKILN
+387 LEEVNKKILN

>member
-7 LKTQDIKSQAERKD
+7 IKTQDIKSQPERKD

-27 FIAISKYIKI
+27 FIAISKYIEIK
-37 TDEDINR
+37 DEDINR
-44 LKKWDINEVFIK
+44 LKKWDIAEVFIK
-56 DLKSEDATHN
+56 DLESEGATHN
-66 SVQDFEKFLREYKVF
+66 SVQDFDKFLREYKVF

-129 ELLSIF
+129 ALLSIF
-135 NFNKEDFY
+135 NFDKEDFY

-158 KQMKLSDGILKKLGL
+158 KGMKMSDAILKKLGL

-192 QYKHSPEEYAEI
+192 QYKHTPEEYAEI

-218 FRFEEEVA
+218 FRFEEEMA
-226 VISLEH
+226 AIALEH
-232 HEYFNGKGYPR
+232 HEYYNGKGYPR
-243 GISGNEI
+243 EISKNEI
-250 HLYAKIVAVAHEAEK
+250 HLYAKIVTIAHEAEK
-265 VMKNR
+265 VMKNN
-270 RISIDEKSLNFNKN
+270 RILPDEKSLNVDKK
-284 NNVEK
+284 NVEK
-289 KLLFDAVRHIIH
+289 KLLFDSVKLIMQ
-301 GAKIKY
+301 GANTKY
-307 DPTISKVFVAI
+307 DPTISKIFVGI
-318 FSVYPIGSVVILND
+318 FSVYPVGSVVVLKD
-332 NRKGLVFAT
+332 NRKAFVFAT
-341 NTNFPIRPII
+341 NGAFPIRPII
-351 KIVSDN
+351 KIVSD
-357 SGNIIENGEVV
+357 ENGKLITDGEVV

-379 GIDRDDKF
+379 SIDRDDKF

>member
-7 LKTQDIKSQAERKD
+7 IKTQDIKSQPERKD

-27 FIAISKYIKI
+27 FIAISKYIEIK
-37 TDEDINR
+37 DEDINR
-44 LKKWDINEVFIK
+44 LKKWDIAEVFIK
-56 DLKSEDATHN
+56 DLESEGATHN
-66 SVQDFEKFLREYKVF
+66 SVQDFDKFLREYKVF

-129 ELLSIF
+129 ALLSIF
-135 NFNKEDFY
+135 NFDKEDFY

-158 KQMKLSDGILKKLGL
+158 KGMKMSDAILKKLGL

-192 QYKHSPEEYAEI
+192 QYKHTPEEYAEI

-218 FRFEEEVA
+218 FRFEEEMA
-226 VISLEH
+226 AIALEH
-232 HEYFNGKGYPR
+232 HEYYNGKGYPR
-243 GISGNEI
+243 EISKNEI
-250 HLYAKIVAVAHEAEK
+250 HLYAKIVAIAHEAEK
-265 VMKNR
+265 VMKNN
-270 RISIDEKSLNFNKN
+270 RILPDEKSLNVDKK
-284 NNVEK
+284 NVEK
-289 KLLFDAVRHIIH
+289 KLLFDSVKLIMQ
-301 GAKIKY
+301 GANSKY
-307 DPTISKVFVAI
+307 DPTISKIFVGI
-318 FSVYPIGSVVILND
+318 FSVYPVGSVVVLKD
-332 NRKGLVFAT
+332 NRKALVFAT
-341 NTNFPIRPII
+341 NGAFPIRPII
-351 KIVSDN
+351 KIVSDE
-357 SGNIIENGEVV
+357 SGKLITDGEVV
-368 NLVENNQIFIN
+368 NLVENNQIFISS
-379 GIDRDDKF
+379 IDRDDKF

>member
-7 LKTQDIKSQAERKD
+7 IKTQDIKSQPERKD

-27 FIAISKYIKI
+27 FIAISKYIEIK
-37 TDEDINR
+37 DEDINR
-44 LKKWDINEVFIK
+44 LKKWDIAEVFIK
-56 DLKSEDATHN
+56 DLESEGATHN
-66 SVQDFEKFLREYKVF
+66 SVQDFDKFLREYKVF

-129 ELLSIF
+129 ALLSIF
-135 NFNKEDFY
+135 NFDKEDFY

-158 KQMKLSDGILKKLGL
+158 KGMKMSDAILKKLGL

-192 QYKHSPEEYAEI
+192 QYKHTPEEYAEI

-218 FRFEEEVA
+218 FRFEEEMA
-226 VISLEH
+226 AIALEH
-232 HEYFNGKGYPR
+232 HEYYNGKGYPR
-243 GISGNEI
+243 EISKNEI
-250 HLYAKIVAVAHEAEK
+250 HLYAKIVTIAHEAEK
-265 VMKNR
+265 VMKNN
-270 RISIDEKSLNFNKN
+270 RILPDEKSLNVDKK
-284 NNVEK
+284 NVEK
-289 KLLFDAVRHIIH
+289 KLLFDSVKLIMQ
-301 GAKIKY
+301 GANSKY
-307 DPTISKVFVAI
+307 DPTISKIFVGI
-318 FSVYPIGSVVILND
+318 FSVYPVGSVVVLKD
-332 NRKGLVFAT
+332 SRKALVFAT
-341 NTNFPIRPII
+341 NGAFPIRPII
-351 KIVSDN
+351 KIVSDE
-357 SGNIIENGEVV
+357 SGKLITDGEVV

-379 GIDRDDKF
+379 SIDRDDKF

>member
-7 LKTQDIKSQAERKD
+7 IKTQDIKSQPERKD

-27 FIAISKYIKI
+27 FIAISKYIEVK
-37 TDEDINR
+37 DEDINR
-44 LKKWDINEVFIK
+44 LKKWDITEVFIK
-56 DLKSEDATHN
+56 DLESEGATHN
-66 SVQDFEKFLREYKVF
+66 SVQDFDKFLREYKVF

-129 ELLSIF
+129 ALLSIF

-158 KQMKLSDGILKKLGL
+158 KGMRLSDGILKKLGL

-192 QYKHSPEEYAEI
+192 QYKHTPEEYAEI

-218 FRFEEEVA
+218 FRFEEEMA
-226 VISLEH
+226 AIALEH

-250 HLYAKIVAVAHEAEK
+250 HLYAKIVAIAHEAEK
-265 VMKNR
+265 VMKNN
-270 RISIDEKSLNFNKN
+270 RILPDEKSLNIEKN
-284 NNVEK
+284 AEK
-289 KLLFDAVRHIIH
+289 KLLFDSVKIIMQ

-307 DPTISKVFVAI
+307 DPTISKIFVGI

-332 NRKGLVFAT
+332 NRKALVFAT
-341 NTNFPIRPII
+341 NNNFPIRPII
-351 KIVSDN
+351 KIVSDE
-357 SGNIIENGEVV
+357 SGKLITDGEVV
-368 NLVENNQIFIN
+368 NLVENNQLFIN
-379 GIDRDDKF
+379 SIDRDNKF
-387 LEEVDKKILN
+387 FEEVDKKILN
-397 KD
+397 K

>member
-7 LKTQDIKSQAERKD
+7 IKTQDIKSQPERKD

-27 FIAISKYIKI
+27 FIAISKYIEVK
-37 TDEDINR
+37 DEDINR
-44 LKKWDINEVFIK
+44 LKKWDITEVFIK
-56 DLKSEDATHN
+56 DLESEGATHN
-66 SVQDFEKFLREYKVF
+66 SVQDFDKFLREYKVF

-129 ELLSIF
+129 ALLSIF

-158 KQMKLSDGILKKLGL
+158 KGMKLSDGILKKLGL

-192 QYKHSPEEYAEI
+192 QYKHTPEEYAEI

-218 FRFEEEVA
+218 FRFEEEMA
-226 VISLEH
+226 AIALEH

-250 HLYAKIVAVAHEAEK
+250 HLYAKIVAIAHEAEK
-265 VMKNR
+265 VMKNN
-270 RISIDEKSLNFNKN
+270 RILSDEKNLSADKK
-284 NNVEK
+284 NVEK
-289 KLLFDAVRHIIH
+289 KLLFDSVKLIMQ
-301 GAKIKY
+301 GANNKY
-307 DPTISKVFVAI
+307 DPIVSKVFIGI
-318 FSVYPIGSVVILND
+318 FNVYPVGSVIILND
-332 NRKGLVFAT
+332 RRKALVFAT
-341 NTNFPIRPII
+341 NNNFPIRPII
-351 KIVSDN
+351 KIMSDEN
-357 SGNIIENGEVV
+357 GNFIENGEVI
-368 NLVENNQIFIN
+368 NLVENNQIFIS

-387 LEEVDKKILN
+387 LEEVNKKILN
-397 KD
+397 KE